1 MLNFSI
7 KKLGSSRVSDSSRD
21 AKMLHAFKWMIALVV
36 GLFVGY
42 AAALLISFPITPQH
56 RWQPGSVEQPSSSF
70 EVIGIGWAGTRT
82 PYFEN
87 TLTFF
92 QQVLQLPL
100 TIQSDQFAEF
110 RLSNGDRLGI
120 TRANQWVS
128 SRARGPQFEFLVTDI
143 KAAQATLSANG
154 VQFLGELQQDSKSG
168 IAWVQF
174 WGPDGYVYGLTSTPK
189 AQALDQP

>member
-1 MLNFSI
+1 
-7 KKLGSSRVSDSSRD
+7 
-21 AKMLHAFKWMIALVV
+21 MLHTFKWIIAIVV
-36 GLFVGY
+36 GLLMGY
-42 AAALLISFPITPQH
+42 AAAFLMSFSIAAQH
-56 RWQPGSVEQPSSSF
+56 RWQPDFVNQSTPGI

-110 RLSNGDRLGI
+110 QLPNGDRLGI
-120 TRANQWVS
+120 TRANPS
-128 SRARGPQFEFLVTDI
+128 IGSGAKGPEFEFSVTDI
-143 KAAQATLSANG
+143 KAAQATLAANG
-154 VQFLGELQQDSKSG
+154 VEFLGDLHQDAKSG

-174 WGPDGYVYGLTSTPK
+174 WGPDGNVYGLTSTSK
-189 AQALDQP
+189 VQALALH